1 MKQHKAPIVKL
12 AWGCIVLLVL
22 GLAMLQA
29 MPETVEKGDSEDP
42 TGLVMV
48 QLQAEYM
55 LGVSEILGATDEI
68 ASQAVLLDA
77 GTVGQRQRYIAFML
91 ALGDNGAAKQ
101 SALKLHSELAEAG
114 LELTAPQ
121 SKTQEALDGLADG
134 LQVLPSDSSS
144 LEASLGW
151 FGELVEADKTRRAEM
166 NASARKK
173 VLYAGGIVLFIAIA
187 GFLGFI
193 GLLIMF
199 VRIVNRQVRS
209 GLIEE
214 NAQHGIYAEV
224 FALWL
229 VVFTGLM
236 MGAGLVADKFSEGN
250 TTLAMS
256 CSLVAFFGSLCVLFW
271 AKYRGISF
279 KQIREDIGWTCGAGL
294 CKEVFF
300 GIAGY
305 GLMLP
310 FLCGGVLITMFLMLL
325 QGTLAGGTGGDPF
338 GGTSGGAHPI
348 VLEIAHG
355 DFQLRV
361 LLVVLAAVAA
371 PIVEETMFRGVL
383 YRQLR
388 TSFRKMA
395 FVVNVV
401 VSVLVTSFI
410 FAAIHPQGWVAIP
423 ALMGI
428 AVGMNLLREW
438 RGTILPSMIVHG
450 MSNGLVTSMMLI
462 FLS

>member
-1 MKQHKAPIVKL
+1 MKQHRAPFVKL
-12 AWGCIVLLVL
+12 AWACIVLLVL
-22 GLAMLQA
+22 GLAMMQA
-29 MPETVEKGDSEDP
+29 MPETAVKSDSEDP

-48 QLQAEYM
+48 QLQGEYM
-55 LGVSEILGATDEI
+55 LGVSELLGATDEI
-68 ASQAVLLDA
+68 ATQAVLLDA
-77 GTVGQRQRYIAFML
+77 GTVGQRQRYMAFMI
-91 ALGDNGAAKQ
+91 ALGDSGAAKQ
-101 SALKLHSELAEAG
+101 SALKMHSELAEVG
-114 LELTAPQ
+114 LELTKEQ
-121 SKTQEALDGLADG
+121 STVQERLIMLANG
-134 LQVLPSDSSS
+134 VQVLPSDSFS
-144 LEASLGW
+144 LAGSLGW
-151 FGELVEADKTRRAEM
+151 FGELVEADKAQRTEM
-166 NASARKK
+166 DASAGKK
-173 VLYAGGIVLFIAIA
+173 VLYAGGIVLFIAVS
-187 GFLGFI
+187 GFLGFV
-193 GLLIMF
+193 GLLIML
-199 VRIVNRQVRS
+199 VRVSNSKVQS
-209 GLIEE
+209 GLVEE
-214 NAQHGIYAEV
+214 NARHGIYAEV
-224 FALWL
+224 FAIWL

-236 MGAGLVADKFSEGN
+236 TGAGVFANTISEDN

-256 CSLVAFFGSLCVLFW
+256 FSLVAFFGSLCVLFW
-271 AKYRGISF
+271 AKYRGVSF
-279 KQIREDIGWTCGAGL
+279 VQIREDIGWTRGAGL
-294 CKEVFF
+294 CKEIFF

-305 GLMLP
+305 GMMLP

-325 QGTLAGGTGGDPF
+325 QGTLSGGTGGDPF
-338 GGTSGGAHPI
+338 GGTSGAAHPI

-388 TSFRKMA
+388 TSFRKSA
-395 FVVNVV
+395 FVLNVI
-401 VSVLVTSFI
+401 VSVFVTSFI

-438 RGTILPSMIVHG
+438 RGTILPSIIVHG